1 MLKIK
6 VDAAIADFSLDDAI
20 EPTMQYAQDIEQFT
34 WQLQYNKY
42 SFVANQKWWGIELSN
57 ISYTANMYDEGE
69 TFFTVKKNIN
79 GTEIMR
85 VEGFEGAV
93 DRIIESSGDVQ
104 VIMTGDLPATAGEYW
119 EVIRAGDS
127 RGAGDFGADYSL
139 QGIKVVDNGEVL
151 GSAQLSDN
159 GFFVKYGD
167 FTMSVKFGA
176 AHNLD
181 FFEMFELVDTFGV
194 NDDTTDAGLL
204 GMANGT
210 DDIRVVVKDG
220 GKKILQIKGD
230 ANDVGTA
237 KSSITYNGDNQSNSF
252 SASAGKDKLKGRGG
266 NDALFGEEGNDK
278 ILGGGGDDDLYGEEG
293 KDRIIGGAQ
302 EDWIFGGEGDDYLAG
317 GAGADDFFFA
327 LGDGADYIRD
337 FGKKGDD
344 LLHLNG
350 NVTAYNYDVASLI
363 DINGVDM
370 GDYVVL
376 DFGAGDSITFNGVSD
391 LSDLEGHIVVDDFYY

>member
-6 VDAAIADFSLDDAI
+6 VDAAITDFSLDDAI
-20 EPTMQYAQDIEQFT
+20 EPSMEYAHEIEQFT

-42 SFVANQKWWGIELSN
+42 SFVANQKWWGIELRN

-69 TFFTVKKNIN
+69 TFYTVKKNID

-93 DRIIESSGDVQ
+93 DRIVETSGDVQ
-104 VIMTGDLPATAGEYW
+104 VIITGDLPATAEEYW

-127 RGAGDFGADYSL
+127 RGAGDFGTDYSV
-139 QGIKVVDNGEVL
+139 QGVKIVDDGKVLNSV
-151 GSAQLSDN
+151 QLSDN
-159 GFFVKYGD
+159 GFFLKQDD

-181 FFEMFELVDTFGV
+181 FFEMFELLDSYNVNGDTI
-194 NDDTTDAGLL
+194 DDGFL

-210 DDIRVVVKDG
+210 DDIRVTVKDG

-230 ANDVGTA
+230 MNDLGTA
-237 KSSITYNGDNQSNSF
+237 QSKIIYNGDNQSNTF

-266 NDALFGEEGNDK
+266 NDVLFGEEGNDK
-278 ILGGGGDDDLYGEEG
+278 ILGGAGDDDLFGEDG
-293 KDRIIGGAQ
+293 KDRIIGGGQ
-302 EDWIFGGEGDDYLAG
+302 EDYIFGGKGDDYLAG
-317 GAGADDFFFA
+317 GAGADDFFFSS
-327 LGDGADYIRD
+327 GDGADYIRD

-344 LLHLNG
+344 TLHLSG
-350 NVTAYNYDVASLI
+350 DVTGYDYDAASVI
-363 DINGVDM
+363 DTYGVDR
-370 GDYVVL
+370 GGYVVL
-376 DFGAGDSITFNGVSD
+376 DFGAGDSITFNGVSN
-391 LSDLEGHIVVDDFYY
+391 LSDLEGHIVIDDLYY